1 MKKPQGLCSGEEGD
15 GDSRRG
21 EGKRNKLLVASSW
34 FDNATQEAH
43 ILYKGRRSNLWSGI
57 LGVTRA
63 ASLTL
68 RDLPK
73 GKLRA
78 MLDLDA
84 LSILYG
90 LPLVS

>member
-1 MKKPQGLCSGEEGD
+1 
-15 GDSRRG
+15 
-21 EGKRNKLLVASSW
+21 
-34 FDNATQEAH
+34 
-43 ILYKGRRSNLWSGI
+43 
-57 LGVTRA
+57 LGVTCA